1 MTNLVLMN
9 SGSTH
14 ALLGSS
20 SLTSS
25 NNVNAATIAALNLTA
40 NLTESDASSS
50 SSKSTKASS
59 SSSSSSPHSIQ
70 LLQQHQQLS
79 ALQQLMATQTMFST
93 LTPEQL
99 MVAQQ
104 LTTDSL
110 QFNLLKDFPQN
121 LQVIIL
127 VKNSGSHFFIKK
139 ISSRAFFLSLHK
151 FI

>member
-1 MTNLVLMN
+1 MN
-9 SGSTH
+9 SGTTH

-25 NNVNAATIAALNLTA
+25 NNVNAATVAALNLTA
-40 NLTESDASSS
+40 NLAESDASSSS

-59 SSSSSSPHSIQ
+59 SQSIQ

-79 ALQQLMATQTMFST
+79 ARQQLMATQTMFSS

-121 LQVIIL
+121 LQVIIPGL
-127 VKNSGSHFFIKK
+127 IFF
-139 ISSRAFFLSLHK
+139 
-151 FI
+151 

>member
-1 MTNLVLMN
+1 MN
-9 SGSTH
+9 SGTTH

-25 NNVNAATIAALNLTA
+25 NNVNAATVAALNLTA
-40 NLTESDASSS
+40 NLAESDASSSS

-59 SSSSSSPHSIQ
+59 SSQSIQ

-79 ALQQLMATQTMFST
+79 ALQQLMATQTMFSS

-121 LQVIIL
+121 LQVIIPGL
-127 VKNSGSHFFIKK
+127 IFF
-139 ISSRAFFLSLHK
+139 
-151 FI
+151 

>member
-1 MTNLVLMN
+1 MN
-9 SGSTH
+9 SGTTH

-20 SLTSS
+20 PLTSS

-40 NLTESDASSS
+40 NLAESDASS

-59 SSSSSSPHSIQ
+59 SSSSSQSIQ

-121 LQVIIL
+121 LQVTIL
-127 VKNSGSHFFIKK
+127 VKK
-139 ISSRAFFLSLHK
+139 IPHSICLNF
-151 FI
+151 